1 VIVQGAKSVQIVVQ
15 VVGGDTVKA
24 IDPLFEATVVAV
36 DVLNM
41 VRTIDT
47 DAIAQVDGIM
57 SNICILG
64 KVVISQIA
72 IAYH

>member
-24 IDPLFEATVVAV
+24 IDPLFEAAVVAV